1 MKLHNKLD
9 ETFSRGSK
17 VRVLRYLFREQDEHT
32 GRGIANA
39 VGLSPSITHA
49 VLKELAAEGLLD
61 IRVKGKAKLYKLR
74 EDHYVVK
81 QILSPL
87 FESEMKLFA
96 TMFAEIKSGILKARG
111 DVMTIAVFG
120 SVAEGNETVK
130 SDLDLLVVTRNI
142 SGKKKVEMLLD
153 KLTTGLAEKYSM
165 ALSPYILT
173 IFEVKK
179 SIKRKRRSLS
189 LFLRTMYLFMENL

>member
-1 MKLHNKLD
+1 
-9 ETFSRGSK
+9 
-17 VRVLRYLFREQDEHT
+17 
-32 GRGIANA
+32 
-39 VGLSPSITHA
+39 
-49 VLKELAAEGLLD
+49 
-61 IRVKGKAKLYKLR
+61 
-74 EDHYVVK
+74 
-81 QILSPL
+81 
-87 FESEMKLFA
+87 
-96 TMFAEIKSGILKARG
+96 
-111 DVMTIAVFG
+111 MTIAVFG